1 MIIPLLMPVKGPDL
15 AISTLGDLVWMLLE
29 KVSLCLKLEEES
41 DFPLWWWFVRG
52 VLQMAAAI
60 SEA

>member
-1 MIIPLLMPVKGPDL
+1 MIIPLLMPVKGPVL

-29 KVSLCLKLEEES
+29 KVSLRLKREEES
-41 DFPLWWWFVRG
+41 DFPLWWLFVRG